1 MLVNDLI
8 NKLQDI
14 EEQEKNLKQEK
25 KSLIKQAKQERV
37 LEVNFIDLAHEL
49 YKISKPEK
57 CDLFFNPIYVP
68 STINQDMTKAIEYI
82 KTNTMG
88 FGFGIKF
95 DNNVK
100 YKFTM
105 PLTEIKLKNGE
116 DLINNLKFTSSTQ
129 LYPSFDI
136 RKQIMLNL
144 DLDDKNMNKAYFK
157 EAVFKCIEKKEQENQ
172 KNL

>member
-8 NKLQDI
+8 EKLKNI

-25 KSLIKQAKQERV
+25 KKLIEQTRNERV

-49 YKISKPEK
+49 YKISKLEK
-57 CDLFFNPIYVP
+57 CELFFNPIYIP
-68 STINQDMTKAIEYI
+68 EYIKQDMTKAIEFI
-82 KTNTMG
+82 KTNNMG

-95 DNNVK
+95 DNIVK

-105 PLTEIKLKNGE
+105 PLSEIKLKNGE
-116 DLINNLKFTSSTQ
+116 DLINSLEFTSSTQ
-129 LYPSFDI
+129 LYPSFDT

-172 KNL
+172 QNL